1 MVFGNYTTLTFD
13 DVPEESLVSELK
25 RRIYM
30 RMRIEERYQKLSVRN
45 SEGEVLE
52 MTNDSSLTFYKIS
65 EKTVIY
71 LDNLSSGAQVRAD
84 PEADQDFNTMK
95 ESMDKMAKAG
105 ANPKYMAKLGIIQQ
119 QLAGAQHK
127 EIDDHLMTVIDGLCD
142 AIRQGQQ
149 VADFVKLY
157 SELCRDEAIHRHS
170 MTSVAGIED

>member
-13 DVPEESLVSELK
+13 DVPEESQVSELK

-84 PEADQDFNTMK
+84 PEADQDFNVSNK
-95 ESMDKMAKAG
+95 RQV
-105 ANPKYMAKLGIIQQ
+105 II
-119 QLAGAQHK
+119 
-127 EIDDHLMTVIDGLCD
+127 TC
-142 AIRQGQQ
+142 
-149 VADFVKLY
+149 F
-157 SELCRDEAIHRHS
+157 SE
-170 MTSVAGIED
+170 